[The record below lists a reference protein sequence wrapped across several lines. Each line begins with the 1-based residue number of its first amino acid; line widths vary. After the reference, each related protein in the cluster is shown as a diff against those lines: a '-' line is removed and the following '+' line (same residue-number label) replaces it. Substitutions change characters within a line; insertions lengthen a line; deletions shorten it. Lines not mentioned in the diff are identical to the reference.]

1 MTGSQKNDMVITKS
15 LSLLNFRMKLEWK
28 MKHKDRKKKFII
40 IYFLTKFDFAL
51 HSSLF
56 HHDKDKG

>member
-1 MTGSQKNDMVITKS
+1 
-15 LSLLNFRMKLEWK
+15 MKLEWK
-28 MKHKDRKKKFII
+28 MEHKNRKKIII